1 MSETYTTTPGN
12 ARSSTRWARPGMEP
26 ASSWMLGRFI
36 SVEPRRELQELFI
49 YYIKQCPWFRNG
61 HKRLCSGA
69 LVVNCTC
76 CLPASGEWQWEG
88 WSDSTGY
95 VFMIDLLSNSVRE
108 KYWRNLIAMQMFPV
122 PCNTDHIFPVH
133 SHVHEVCWKKNLNLF
148 KSNWLNS
155 YRLPT

>member
-1 MSETYTTTPGN
+1 MPDPQPTEQGQEWNLHPHGCWADSFPLSHDGN
-12 ARSSTRWARPGMEP
+12 SKNC
-26 ASSWMLGRFI
+26 
-36 SVEPRRELQELFI
+36 LFI
-49 YYIKQCPWFRNG
+49 IKQCPWFRNG

-69 LVVNCTC
+69 LAVNCTC
-76 CLPASGEWQWEG
+76 CLPESGGWQWEG

-155 YRLPT
+155 YRLPTQWME